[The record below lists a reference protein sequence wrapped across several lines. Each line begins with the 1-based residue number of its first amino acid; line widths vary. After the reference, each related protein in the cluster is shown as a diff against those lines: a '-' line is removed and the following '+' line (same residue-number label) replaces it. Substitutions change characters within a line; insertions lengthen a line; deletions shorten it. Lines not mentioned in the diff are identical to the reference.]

1 MSHFLSTSE
10 QEENTAAL
18 QSNTKDLLAGFLLFE
33 SQINGLLSHP
43 EGGIPFFLRLFL
55 RCMQFA
61 VSRGYSSWFI
71 FEQWLLAKNVS
82 ELLLIILRTFEDG
95 FVVTRESAQAD
106 CDRTIAAGGLPAL
119 KNHYSWHPFFLSLKS
134 SEYSSTTENHHR
146 PLNIRASILAANK
159 SDNASK
165 SRISVPLQ
173 DSALVSSPGSFNAEM
188 ATDIVEGA
196 LKTMTLS
203 TSSPTA
209 TGKNASNTDNRKAP
223 TTSTGGG
230 GKNVSQL
237 VLQSLTDQEMNDV
250 SQQADLKLQLALKQ
264 SLEIIEDAML
274 RTREKVENVNSPTF
288 MTEMISLMKEA
299 QVENTRS
306 TAGREKHRFSLRENP
321 KKLSKPERSH
331 LTFSVDVNEND
342 ETESVPLDDLHND
355 NDSLNSLSSMEGGS
369 VEKGVPAAMNSENSR
384 GLNKGHKF
392 LSASNSQPSPD
403 NRSSSRHSFQQA
415 TYQADVVDPSDG
427 VQLLPVYLR
436 GGVTTVGFGELLGN
450 ALALL
455 YVSRQGLREKELWKI
470 LSLLQYRA
478 EQSKRADM

>member
-1 MSHFLSTSE
+1 MSHFLPSSE
-10 QEENTAAL
+10 QDGNAAAL
-18 QSNTKDLLAGFLLFE
+18 QSSSTDLLAGFLLFE
-33 SQINGLLSHP
+33 TQINGLLSHP

-95 FVVTRESAQAD
+95 FVVTRDSAQAD
-106 CDRTIAAGGLPAL
+106 CDRTVAAGGLPAL

-134 SEYSSTTENHHR
+134 SEYSSTAEHHR
-146 PLNIRASILAANK
+146 PSNIRASILAANK

-165 SRISVPLQ
+165 SRISVPMQ
-173 DSALVSSPGSFNAEM
+173 ESAHVSFPGSFNAEM

-203 TSSPTA
+203 TSSPTP
-209 TGKNASNTDNRKAP
+209 TDKNTSSADARKAP
-223 TTSTGGG
+223 ATSTGG

-264 SLEIIEDAML
+264 SMEIIEDAMM
-274 RTREKVENVNSPTF
+274 RTREKVENDNSPTF

-299 QVENTRS
+299 QAENTRS
-306 TAGREKHRFSLRENP
+306 AGRDKHRFTLREHP
-321 KKLSKPERSH
+321 KKFSKPERNH
-331 LTFSVDVNEND
+331 LAFSVDVNESE
-342 ETESVPLDDLHND
+342 ETESGALDDLHND
-355 NDSLNSLSSMEGGS
+355 NDSLNSISSIEGGS
-369 VEKGVPAAMNSENSR
+369 IEKGGPNSEYSK

-392 LSASNSQPSPD
+392 MSANAQPSPE
-403 NRSSSRHSFQQA
+403 RSNNRHSFQQA
-415 TYQADVVDPSDG
+415 TYQTTDVIDPSEG
-427 VQLLPVYLR
+427 VHLLPVYLR